1 VLRAAGFR
9 TLLNSSKHKAVK
21 SNFGFRKKQIYLSFT
36 VKSVYEERSQI
47 VGSRI
52 GGSEEYTVF

>member
-1 VLRAAGFR
+1 LKAAEFR
-9 TLLNSSKHKAVK
+9 TVLNSSKHKAVK
-21 SNFGFRKKQIYLSFT
+21 SNFDFRKKQIYFSFT

-47 VGSRI
+47 LGSRI